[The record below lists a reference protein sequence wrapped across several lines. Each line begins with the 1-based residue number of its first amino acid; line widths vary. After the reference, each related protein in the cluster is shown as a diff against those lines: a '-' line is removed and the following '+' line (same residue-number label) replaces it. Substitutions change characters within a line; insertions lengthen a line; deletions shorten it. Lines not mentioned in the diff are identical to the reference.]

1 MNKNKPQ
8 TLIEIWGIYLNLR
21 AYAITRLLLLNLR
34 YDLVVH

>member
-21 AYAITRLLLLNLR
+21 AMPLLGYYSLT
-34 YDLVVH
+34 YDMIL